1 MTLKDAV
8 ERLNEL
14 DDEDLIYVRRP
25 WEGAAECIIVRYER
39 SVTTGRQRDGMDY
52 FLEGSTAREALQ
64 VFGERSTTLEDRLRL
79 LIYYAENDAF
89 PDWVYE

>member
-8 ERLNEL
+8 ERLEEL
-14 DDEDLIYVRRP
+14 DGEDVIYVRRP
-25 WEGAAECIIVRYER
+25 WSPAAECQTARYDP

-52 FLEGSTAREALQ
+52 FLEAGTAREALA
-64 VFGERSTTLEDRLRL
+64 VFDGRASTLDERLRL